1 MICSYNICGQELV
14 DSTFHKPLRKKA
26 VKIEFLAPLTGNFT
40 IGYEHYIKNGISWEA
55 KIGMI
60 GAGVNIANQKG
71 IFVKGGPKFKLK
83 PDYIIDGMRSSHP
96 LRGSYIKPEL
106 LISYFNHDPLFLD
119 VNDSS
124 NSKDKVGS
132 AILINFGKQNVLAE
146 RFTIDWSLGLGYGFT
161 ADNSGGYLY
170 GALGGNNQ
178 FPIIFSAGFT
188 LGVLL
193 K

>member
-1 MICSYNICGQELV
+1 MGQELV
-14 DSTFHKPLRKKA
+14 DTTFNFPIKKKA

-40 IGYEHYIKNGISWEA
+40 LGYEQYIKRGMSWEA
-55 KIGMI
+55 KIGLI
-60 GAGVNIANQKG
+60 GAGVNISNQKG
-71 IFVKGGPKFKLK
+71 VFVKGGPKFKLK
-83 PDYIIDGMRSSHP
+83 PDYVVKGMRSSHP

-106 LISYFNHDPLFLD
+106 LISYFNHDPLFFD
-119 VNDSS
+119 VNNESMT
-124 NSKDKVGS
+124 KDKLGTAV
-132 AILINFGKQNVLAE
+132 LINFGKQNVLAE

-178 FPIIFSAGFT
+178 FPIIFSGGFT
-188 LGVLL
+188 LGLLL